1 MKKLLPFAAA
11 SLFVL
16 SAAPAL
22 AADDLAK
29 YQEESRKAAQGFMQQ
44 LGGELK
50 KEISANGPESAI
62 KVCKTL
68 APAIAN
74 ELSNKNGWKVARVSL
89 KPRNPLLGAADAWEQ
104 KVLADFDQR
113 AAKGEKPEAMEFSE
127 VVAEPQGKYFRYMKA
142 LAVQPLCLT
151 CHGAPGD
158 IPEGVK
164 ARLAAEYPHDKATG
178 YSAGQI
184 RGAITIKR
192 QIPPSPL

>member
-1 MKKLLPFAAA
+1 MKLQLCATA
-11 SLFVL
+11 SLLAL
-16 SAAPAL
+16 SALPA

-50 KEISANGPESAI
+50 KEMSANGPESAI

-68 APAIAN
+68 APTIAN
-74 ELSNKNGWKVARVSL
+74 ELSNRNGWKVARVSL
-89 KPRNPLLGAADAWEQ
+89 KPRNPLLGTPDAWEQ

-142 LAVQPLCLT
+142 LPVQPVCLT

-178 YSAGQI
+178 YGAGQI

-192 QIPPSPL
+192 AM